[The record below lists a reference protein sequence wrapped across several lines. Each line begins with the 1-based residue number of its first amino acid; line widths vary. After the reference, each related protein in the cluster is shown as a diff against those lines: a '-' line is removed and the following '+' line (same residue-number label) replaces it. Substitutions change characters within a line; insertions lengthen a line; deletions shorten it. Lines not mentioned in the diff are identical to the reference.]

1 MSSRLLIRICGAL
14 AGIVVLTLAW
24 LLLAPPAIGGKT
36 SFVITSG
43 NSMEPKIHQ
52 GDLVLARQRSAYDV
66 GDVVLFHSSVLGR
79 HVLHRIVAVDGDR
92 FVTKG
97 DNNGYRDPERVLRS
111 RVQGEAA
118 LLFPGVGK
126 PITWLRSPLNAA
138 VVLFLLVFLSL
149 AGGREVARRRGRPYV
164 RPLQP
169 STADAPRRAL
179 AADGV
184 TAGARSVLVAAA
196 VALGLFSVLAVLAWR
211 SPETRA
217 HPVGQAYTHTG
228 SFSYAATVRPSAV
241 YPDGRLETGDTAFTR
256 LVRRLQVAFDYRFE
270 SARRHDVRGGIA
282 LDAVISDGSG
292 WSRTLPIDSAVPF
305 EDGEARTE
313 GALDLRRLERLGAH
327 MRALTGSGT
336 STFTVALRP
345 RVEVAG
351 YAGNAVVD
359 ETFAPELKL
368 VFDPVSLRLDT
379 AGDPQAALTPREQG
393 SAVEQREARIGFGPL
408 SLPVAD
414 ARVFSALGVGIALLA
429 LLGAF
434 VLLSRRLAGTEAE
447 RIEARHGSR
456 IVPATTVIPE
466 GRWVTDVPDI
476 DSLVR
481 LADHYDR
488 VVLRTTDGVRH
499 TYLVDDGVAVYRYR
513 ADSGAT
519 PASSMSPLH
528 GRS

>member
-24 LLLAPPAIGGKT
+24 LLLAPPALGGKT
-36 SFVITSG
+36 SIVITSG

-52 GDLVLARQRSAYDV
+52 GDLVLARQRSAYGV
-66 GDVVLFHSSVLGR
+66 GDVVLFYSPVLGR

-97 DNNGYRDPERVLRS
+97 DHNGYRDPERVLRS

-118 LLFPGVGK
+118 LLFPGLGK
-126 PITWLRSPLNAA
+126 PITWLRSPQNAA
-138 VVLFLLVFLSL
+138 FVLFLLVFLSL
-149 AGGREVARRRGRPYV
+149 AGGREVTRRRGRPHV

-169 STADAPRRAL
+169 TFDAPRRAL
-179 AADGV
+179 AADGLA
-184 TAGARSVLVAAA
+184 AGARSVLVAAA
-196 VALGLFSVLAVLAWR
+196 VAFGLFSLLAVLAWR

-217 HPVGQAYTHTG
+217 HPVGQAYEHTG

-241 YPDGRLETGDTAFTR
+241 YPDGHLGTGEPAFTR

-292 WSRTLPIDSAVPF
+292 WFRTLPVHSTVPF
-305 EDGEARTE
+305 DGGAAHAE
-313 GALDLRRLERLGAH
+313 GVLDLRRVERLGAR
-327 MRALTGSGT
+327 MRALTGSST

-351 YAGNAVVD
+351 YAGDAVID

-379 AGDPQAALTPREQG
+379 AGDPQTALTPREQG
-393 SAVEQREARIGFGPL
+393 GAVEQRAARIGVGPL
-408 SLPVAD
+408 SLPVTD

-466 GRWVTDVPDI
+466 GRWVTDVSDI

-513 ADSGAT
+513 ADAGAT

>member
-1 MSSRLLIRICGAL
+1 MSSRPLIRICGAL
-14 AGIVVLTLAW
+14 AGIVVLALAW
-24 LLLAPPAIGGKT
+24 FLLAPPAIGGKT

-52 GDLVLARQRSAYDV
+52 GDLVLARQRPSYVV

-97 DNNGYRDPERVLRS
+97 DNNDYRDPERVLRS

-118 LLFPGVGK
+118 LLFPGLGK

-138 VVLFLLVFLSL
+138 VVLFLLVFVSL

-169 STADAPRRAL
+169 SIVDAPRRVL
-179 AADGV
+179 ADGV
-184 TAGARSVLVAAA
+184 AAGAQSVLVAAA
-196 VALGLFSVLAVLAWR
+196 VALGLFSLLAVLAWR

-217 HPVGQAYTHTG
+217 HPVGKAYTHTG
-228 SFSYAATVRPSAV
+228 SFSYAATVPPSAV
-241 YPDGRLETGDTAFTR
+241 YPDGHLETGDPAFTR

-282 LDAVISDGSG
+282 LDAVISDGAG
-292 WSRTLPIDSAVPF
+292 WARTLEIDSAVPF
-305 EDGEARTE
+305 EDGTARTE
-313 GALDLRRLERLGAH
+313 GALDLRRLDRLGA
-327 MRALTGSGT
+327 RLRSLTGSST

-351 YAGNAVVD
+351 YAGDAVID

-379 AGDPQAALTPREQG
+379 AADPQTALTPREQG
-393 SAVEQREARIGFGPL
+393 SAVEQREARVGLGPL
-408 SLPVAD
+408 SLPVTD
-414 ARVFSALGVGIALLA
+414 ARVFSALGVGIAFLA

-456 IVPATTVIPE
+456 IVPAATVIPE

-488 VVLRTTDGVRH
+488 VVLRTADGVRH

-513 ADSGAT
+513 ADSGAK